1 MSHPI
6 IGWKKRRGLCARSG
20 EEHFTLAGGGGG
32 AWCVEKLGRNL
43 WGRRKKAG
51 GAQGRWAGVG
61 QQSLWT
67 MARRVGRFCS
77 KRKWKLLEGFK
88 QEKDII

>member
-1 MSHPI
+1 MC
-6 IGWKKRRGLCARSG
+6 KERGRAF
-20 EEHFTLAGGGGG
+20 HAGGRWGGP
-32 AWCVEKLGRNL
+32 WCVEKLGRTL

-51 GAQGRWAGVG
+51 GGQGRWAGVG
-61 QQSLWT
+61 QWT

-88 QEKDII
+88 